1 VPHDLRVISYETIV
15 AGARRHFL
23 RLGTIDMDEL
33 AHEFCLLFGTHVPF
47 SDAQLSFLYRNHGS
61 YVSSVRAVDRGN
73 EDEASSS
80 TQTLSRTCV
89 RPPSPTSASAN
100 PLVAAREAGSAG
112 LPPPAERRNRPLTIP
127 RRA

>member
-47 SDAQLSFLYRNHGS
+47 SDAQLSSLYRNHGS

-73 EDEASSS
+73 EDAGFLLHADALEN
-80 TQTLSRTCV
+80 L
-89 RPPSPTSASAN
+89 
-100 PLVAAREAGSAG
+100 REAAQSDVGK
-112 LPPPAERRNRPLTIP
+112 R
-127 RRA
+127 